1 MSKSYNPKIHHRRSI
16 RLQGYDYS
24 REGLYFITLCCQN
37 RKHLFGTIRN
47 GKILLSPAGEI
58 VKEEWEKT
66 PAIRPNTK
74 LHEYII
80 MPNHF
85 HAIIEI
91 IFSAQSQ
98 SRESQSEKKESNL
111 KGENK
116 SRSTGE
122 LQFAPTEFAP
132 TEFKSP
138 SQTIG
143 AIIRGFKG
151 ASTKRIKENYF
162 SNLGSGKSIFA
173 PKEPIK
179 KSNSKEEKNSLSTGE
194 LQFAPTE
201 FAPTT
206 NFSPKDKIWQRDY
219 YEHIIRNKKSYH
231 RISNYIQNNPAQW
244 EKDTFNR

>member
-1 MSKSYNPKIHHRRSI
+1 MSKNYNPKIHHRRSI

-24 REGLYFITLCCQN
+24 REGLYFITLCCQH
-37 RKHLFGTIRN
+37 RKHLFGTISN
-47 GKILLSPAGEI
+47 GKMTLSPAGEI

-66 PAIRPNTK
+66 PRLRPNTK
-74 LHEYII
+74 LHPYII

-85 HAIIEI
+85 HAILEI
-91 IFSAQSQ
+91 IFPAQSQ

-111 KGENK
+111 KEEENSQSGE
-116 SRSTGE
+116 S
-122 LQFAPTEFAP
+122 QF
-132 TEFKSP
+132 
-138 SQTIG
+138 
-143 AIIRGFKG
+143 
-151 ASTKRIKENYF
+151 
-162 SNLGSGKSIFA
+162 GS
-173 PKEPIK
+173 K
-179 KSNSKEEKNSLSTGE
+179 KSNLKGEKNSQSTGE

-231 RISNYIQNNPAQW
+231 RISKYIQNNPAQW